1 MFQDSY
7 DDRPAPVIHRNFED
21 CFSSPTSNS
30 LNIMQNLSIPLTS
43 LPGLVSDAE
52 VTEVTEEEF
61 QAEQHPEFPAQ
72 PIELSP
78 KDDVNVL
85 LQVFK
90 TLHERFGT
98 H

>member
-1 MFQDSY
+1 M
-7 DDRPAPVIHRNFED
+7 IHRNFED
-21 CFSSPTSNS
+21 CFSPTSNS
-30 LNIMQNLSIPLTS
+30 LNTIQNLSIPLTS

-61 QAEQHPEFPAQ
+61 QAEQYPEFPRQ

-78 KDDVNVL
+78 KDDVEVL

-90 TLHERFGT
+90 INNEPRCFRAVTAFVFAIR
-98 H
+98 